1 MLPRG
6 GGCVCGQPTGHGAQE
21 PVRYEF
27 KQIVR
32 AITKGQEHATVAL
45 R

>member
-1 MLPRG
+1 LG
-6 GGCVCGQPTGHGAQE
+6 VQPTGHGAQE
-21 PVRYEF
+21 PTRYEF

-32 AITKGQEHATVAL
+32 TITKGQDFVTVAL